1 MIITDKSII
10 ITIAVPVFLLLI
22 VIEYLYGLKV
32 GKNNYKLSDTF
43 TSLGLGLMSRF
54 PPLLGIGLQGA
65 AFVYVGS
72 YLNLKLLPLDS
83 PITWVVGF
91 ILYDLSYYWMHR
103 MHHEIKVLWAT
114 HSVHHHGEEFN
125 LSTALRQTSTG
136 WLWKWVFY
144 IPMIMVGVPGEVF
157 VTVAGIN
164 LVYQFWVHTKH
175 IGHLGI
181 LEKIFITPMNHGVHH
196 AKNAEYIDANYG
208 GVFIIWDRMFGTYIP
223 QRSDIKPI
231 YGTVKPLNSWN
242 PIWANF
248 QVFYQMIQDT
258 INTKK
263 LSNKL
268 KIWYGPTSWRPDD
281 VLENNPDPD
290 PAKFAEKF
298 SPPLNREQSIFGI
311 FQIFAIVVFAALVT
325 VTVAS
330 QTYQET
336 AIFGLIFVLTVLII
350 SLILQNKENSFNIQL
365 FFSIAL
371 ILFIFSDSVVNSSLI
386 ASQFLIGYGFIN
398 TLYIAIGIPIQ
409 RYSLKESI
417 N

>member
-1 MIITDKSII
+1 M
-10 ITIAVPVFLLLI
+10 L
-22 VIEYLYGLKV
+22 
-32 GKNNYKLSDTF
+32 N
-43 TSLGLGLMSRF
+43 
-54 PPLLGIGLQGA
+54 IGLQGA

-83 PITWVVGF
+83 PITWIVGF
-91 ILYDLSYYWMHR
+91 LLYDLSYYWMHR
-103 MHHEIKVLWAT
+103 MHHEIKILWAT

-136 WLWKWVFY
+136 WLWKWIFY

-223 QRSDIKPI
+223 ERSDIKPV

-248 QVFYQMIQDT
+248 QVFYQMVQDT
-258 INTKK
+258 IHTKK
-263 LSNKL
+263 LRDKI
-268 KIWYGPTSWRPDD
+268 KIWYGSTSWRPAD
-281 VLENNPDPD
+281 VIENNPNREMESLT
-290 PAKFAEKF
+290 KKYN
-298 SPPLNREQSIFGI
+298 PPLNREQKIFGV
-311 FQIFAIVVFAALVT
+311 FQIFSIVILAATVIVT
-325 VTVAS
+325 VSS

-336 AIFGLIFVLTVLII
+336 SIFGLIFVLTIILI
-350 SLILQNKENSFNIQL
+350 SSILQNKENSFNIQL
-365 FFSIAL
+365 FFSSGLVLLLLSGSVVSTSLLASQVIIVHAL
-371 ILFIFSDSVVNSSLI
+371 INI
-386 ASQFLIGYGFIN
+386 
-398 TLYIAIGIPIQ
+398 LYIVIGIPIQ
-409 RYSLKESI
+409 KYSLRESV